1 VASIDSRI
9 DYYDVLGVAPDADPE
24 VVRAAYRALAK
35 KYHPDSRLEGKAE
48 AEKKL
53 REVNQAYEV
62 LSSPVDREKYDRQ
75 RSARHQNS
83 DSGDSNRVEET
94 LHTKDESHWRIIEQ
108 RHPEIQFKYKQLLKI
123 SRPLAEAFRSRII
136 RERAFTKY
144 DQISSELI
152 DQFSSRYFGT
162 NQTLRQFGLWCLF
175 TDKREAAR
183 ELNQIIA
190 KLGTPQDPSQILA
203 QLRAKHRI
211 AAPHG
216 NATRQG
222 AMKPAQIPRGLK
234 LALMTLGGIAI
245 AVLALSGI
253 VG

>member
-1 VASIDSRI
+1 MASIDSRI

-83 DSGDSNRVEET
+83 DLGDSNRVEET

-175 TDKREAAR
+175 TDKRE
-183 ELNQIIA
+183 EI
-190 KLGTPQDPSQILA
+190 G
-203 QLRAKHRI
+203 RAH
-211 AAPHG
+211 
-216 NATRQG
+216 
-222 AMKPAQIPRGLK
+222 
-234 LALMTLGGIAI
+234 
-245 AVLALSGI
+245 V
-253 VG
+253 